1 MFLIGERLLLTL
13 WIGALWAIGYLAVP
27 ILFAMLD
34 DRMLAGQLAGR
45 MFTLVSFLGLFCGG
59 LLLLGTLL
67 RLGKGALRNGRAW
80 LLLVML
86 LLVAVGEFG
95 LQPLMAQLK
104 AQGLIEGSAQ
114 AVQFARL
121 HGIASVLYLI
131 NSLCGLLLVAA
142 GERLAG
148 RVGPA

>member
-27 ILFAMLD
+27 TLFALLD
-34 DRMLAGQLAGR
+34 DRVLAGMLAGR

-59 LLLLGTLL
+59 LLLLGTLV
-67 RLGKGALRNGRAW
+67 RLGRGALRSGRAW

-95 LQPLMAQLK
+95 LQPLMAELK
-104 AQGLIEGSAQ
+104 AQGLAEGSVQ
-114 AVQFARL
+114 ASRFARL
-121 HGIASVLYLI
+121 HGVASVLYLI
-131 NSLCGLLLVAA
+131 NSLCGLLLIGA
-142 GERLAG
+142 GERFAG
-148 RVGPA
+148 RIGPA

>member
-1 MFLIGERLLLTL
+1 MFTIGERLLLTL
-13 WIGALWAIGYLAVP
+13 WVGALWAIGYLAVP

-59 LLLLGTLL
+59 LLLLGTLF

-104 AQGLIEGSAQ
+104 VQGLIEGSAQ

>member
-67 RLGKGALRNGRAW
+67 RLGKGTLRNGRAW